1 MSNETVCCRNG
12 NGGNGNGTSSKPG
25 SSMDAAYMHEEDA
38 IVSILQP
45 LKTFG

>member
-1 MSNETVCCRNG
+1 MRLCLLSLACSNG
-12 NGGNGNGTSSKPG
+12 NGNLSS
-25 SSMDAAYMHEEDA
+25 SSMDAAYKQEEDA